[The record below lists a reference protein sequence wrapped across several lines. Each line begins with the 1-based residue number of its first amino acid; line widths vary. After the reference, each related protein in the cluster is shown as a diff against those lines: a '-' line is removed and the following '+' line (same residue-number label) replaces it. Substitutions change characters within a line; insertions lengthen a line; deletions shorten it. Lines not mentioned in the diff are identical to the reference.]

1 MKVLL
6 YLILIFYPLE
16 IFSSSVLTIEGK
28 ITSKSGQEL
37 IGANVVVLE
46 NSSGVATDIDG
57 NYRLTILEN
66 TFKNKILTIKISYIG
81 YQSLTDTVRLDDV
94 NQDLINMDYS
104 LAADVM
110 ELESV
115 VVTGVGIQQ
124 ETRKLGVS
132 IETVRKEKVESSP
145 EVSLV
150 SALRG
155 NVSGL
160 EIRKTSGDAG
170 TNAFFRIRGTGT
182 ISGGH
187 EPLVVID
194 GSPISTRTIDS
205 GGRETSE
212 RGHPESASRMADI
225 NMDDIESIEVL
236 KGAAASAIY
245 GSRASNGVILI
256 TTKSGTTGKTKIS
269 YKANYGI
276 SGMNKIYP
284 LQQQFGQGDA
294 GDFVGGNSFS
304 WAMIVERIMTQK
316 HGFRANFQKR

>member
-1 MKVLL
+1 MKYRFLL
-6 YLILIFYPLE
+6 LFILS
-16 IFSSSVLTIEGK
+16 FSNLTALDLVTVSGIV
-28 ITSKSGQEL
+28 TSNSGQEL
-37 IGANVVVLE
+37 AGANILIIGT
-46 NSSGVATDIDG
+46 STGTATDIRG
-57 NYRLTILEN
+57 RYSFEILRESN
-66 TFKNKILTIKISYIG
+66 PKSLIVVKASYIG
-81 YQSLTDTVRLDDV
+81 YKSKLDTINLGEITDQIYELDISL
-94 NQDLINMDYS
+94 S
-104 LAADVM
+104 ADVM
-110 ELESV
+110 QLESV
-115 VVTGVGIQQ
+115 VVTGIGLEQ
-124 ETRKLGVS
+124 ETKKLGVS
-132 IETVRKEKVESSP
+132 IERVRKEKIENSP

-160 EIRKTSGDAG
+160 EVRKTSGDAG

-212 RGHPESASRMADI
+212 RGHPESSSRMADI

-256 TTKSGTTGKTKIS
+256 TTKSGTTGKTRIT

-276 SGMNKIYP
+276 SSMNKIYP
-284 LQQQFGQGDA
+284 LQKYFGQGDA
-294 GDFVGGNSFS
+294 GDFVGGNSF
-304 WAMIVERIMTQK
+304 
-316 HGFRANFQKR
+316 

>member
-1 MKVLL
+1 MFFKLIL
-6 YLILIFYPLE
+6 NQFSNMFIRFLFYTILIFYPLTILGSD
-16 IFSSSVLTIEGK
+16 IFTLTGK
-28 ITSKSGQEL
+28 VTSKSGQEL
-37 IGANVVVLE
+37 IGANIIILGS
-46 NSSGVATDIDG
+46 SSGAATDVDG
-57 NYRLTILEN
+57 NYTLTVFRSSFEKNILP
-66 TFKNKILTIKISYIG
+66 IKISYIG
-81 YQSLTDTVRLDDV
+81 YQSFLDTIDINTID
-94 NQDLINMDYS
+94 QDFITINYA
-104 LAADVM
+104 LNADVM
-110 ELESV
+110 ELESI

-124 ETRKLGVS
+124 EAKKLGVS

-269 YKANYGI
+269 YK
-276 SGMNKIYP
+276 
-284 LQQQFGQGDA
+284 
-294 GDFVGGNSFS
+294 
-304 WAMIVERIMTQK
+304 
-316 HGFRANFQKR
+316 

>member
-1 MKVLL
+1 MKILL
-6 YLILIFYPLE
+6 YIVFIFYPLE
-16 IFSSSVLTIEGK
+16 IFSSDVFTISGK
-28 ITSKSGQEL
+28 ITSKAGQEL
-37 IGANVVVLE
+37 VGANVIILGTS
-46 NSSGVATDIDG
+46 NGAATDVNG
-57 NYRLTILEN
+57 NYRLTFLQNPFENKSLIL
-66 TFKNKILTIKISYIG
+66 KVSYIG
-81 YQSLTDTVRLDDV
+81 YQSFTDTLKFDNV
-94 NQDLINMDYS
+94 NQDFSKLNYS
-104 LAADVM
+104 LSADVM

-115 VVTGVGIQQ
+115 VVTGIGIQQ

-132 IETVRKEKVESSP
+132 IESVRKEKVESSP

-194 GSPISTRTIDS
+194 GSPVSTRTIDS

-269 YKANYGI
+269 YKTTYGI
-276 SGMNKIYP
+276 SGTKYIRFNNGLDKVMREILLEEIP
-284 LQQQFGQGDA
+284 F
-294 GDFVGGNSFS
+294 
-304 WAMIVERIMTQK
+304 
-316 HGFRANFQKR
+316 HGARP

>member
-1 MKVLL
+1 MFIRFLF
-6 YLILIFYPLE
+6 YTILIFYPLTILGSD
-16 IFSSSVLTIEGK
+16 IFTLTGK
-28 ITSKSGQEL
+28 VTSKSGQEL
-37 IGANVVVLE
+37 IGANIIILGS
-46 NSSGVATDIDG
+46 SSGAATDVDG
-57 NYRLTILEN
+57 NYTLTVFRSSFEKNILP
-66 TFKNKILTIKISYIG
+66 IKISYIG
-81 YQSLTDTVRLDDV
+81 YQSFLDTIDINTID
-94 NQDLINMDYS
+94 QDFITINYA
-104 LAADVM
+104 LNADVM

-124 ETRKLGVS
+124 EAKKLGVS

-269 YKANYGI
+269 YK
-276 SGMNKIYP
+276 
-284 LQQQFGQGDA
+284 
-294 GDFVGGNSFS
+294 
-304 WAMIVERIMTQK
+304 
-316 HGFRANFQKR
+316 